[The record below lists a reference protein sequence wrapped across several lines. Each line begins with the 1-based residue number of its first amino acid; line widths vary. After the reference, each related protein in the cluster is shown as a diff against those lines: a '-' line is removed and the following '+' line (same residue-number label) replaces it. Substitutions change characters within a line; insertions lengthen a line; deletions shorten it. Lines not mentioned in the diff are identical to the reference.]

1 MTDFQVWRAVTLL
14 IAVSAGAAQA
24 PYVSAREPG
33 PEQASV
39 EEGTAAVE
47 QAGSEGG
54 DARISTAATA
64 PAQDAKVLEGVVV
77 TARQKTAA
85 TEVLEER
92 IEKPVVAD
100 LVDAEQIG
108 KVGDSTVALALRRL
122 PGVTLVGDFIYIRGL
137 GERYSSTT
145 LNGAYVPSPDLT
157 RNVIPL
163 DIFPTEIL
171 DSISIQK
178 GYSVDQPAAFGGGNV
193 DIRTRGIPEN
203 FELLF
208 QVGSGWNSD
217 NSDDVLTYSGGSD
230 DKFGTDDGTREL
242 PREIR
247 DAVQTYRGSINTSSI
262 FEGLVREGGSP
273 TLADAEAINRQLA
286 TTLNREIDIHSRSP
300 DPDLSAELSI
310 GDSWE
315 LDEAGNWTFG
325 ALALGDYKNQWRNRD
340 RINRSAQLPET
351 DHGLT
356 QRSINQVAL
365 TGSVSAGLGFT
376 RDHNVKVTGLYLRNT
391 DDEASLT
398 QRNNFNF
405 RRDQG
410 AQLRDYHVRFEERDL
425 ELLQVNGTHTLGDDT
440 VEVIGGWLDQ
450 PLLKDL
456 QFSWYYSDA
465 TATTEIP
472 NELTVAA
479 VDVVDPDSGSVLSTS
494 VRPNATAAEFR
505 FTDLTD
511 EVHSY
516 GWELTRPFS
525 FRDATLVG
533 NVFGGWGHYEKG
545 RSYLQTQLGLGT
557 TNSAAAPI
565 LIGTPTE
572 VFTDANILDPTNGFG
587 LTIGGIG
594 TESYLAAEVIDAGFG
609 GFDLTLNETWRLH
622 GGARYEDWMQLS
634 VPVDQLQLDPEVGKI
649 PIPVE
654 NLPSVAKQVDDWYPS
669 VALTYIRHDFWARDF
684 QLRLGFSQTTARPDL
699 REVTQS
705 TYIDPFTEARVI
717 GNPSLIPS
725 DLTNYDIRAE
735 WFFAN
740 GDNLTIS
747 PFYKTIDNPIET
759 VEGAG
764 TDNNLSFTFINADTA
779 DLYGVEVEWFKD
791 LSFLDRWLGDW
802 VSGFFTAG
810 NTTWTDSELTIGS
823 TSFALTNDVRPL
835 NLQSDYI
842 VNVQLGYDSPGGTHS
857 AMLVFNS
864 YTERLF
870 YAGRNGAPDAYEQP
884 FESLDFIYT
893 WYPNQSLSFK
903 LRLQNLLDDQIE
915 IEQGGTIVL
924 EQSLGTTFKLDATMK
939 F

>member
-1 MTDFQVWRAVTLL
+1 MNNDQLWRTVRL
-14 IAVSAGAAQA
+14 ILALAA
-24 PYVSAREPG
+24 S
-33 PEQASV
+33 
-39 EEGTAAVE
+39 
-47 QAGSEGG
+47 
-54 DARISTAATA
+54 TA
-64 PAQDAKVLEGVVV
+64 PASYALSQEQAASPLSLEDGAAPASDGTTESGSSESAATQAPAQADSKVLEGVVV
-77 TARQKTAA
+77 TARQKSAA
-85 TEVLEER
+85 TDVLEER

-100 LVDAEQIG
+100 LVDAEQIA

-178 GYSVDQPAAFGGGNV
+178 GYTVDRPAAFGGGNV

-230 DKFGTDDGTREL
+230 DKFGTDDGTRQL
-242 PREIR
+242 P
-247 DAVQTYRGSINTSSI
+247 DAINDAIQTYRGSINTSSI

-273 TLADAEAINRQLA
+273 TLADAEAVNRQLA
-286 TTLNREIDIHSRSP
+286 TSLNREIDIHGRSP

-315 LDEAGNWTFG
+315 LDEGGDWKLG
-325 ALALGDYKNQWRNRD
+325 LLALGDYKNQWRNRD
-340 RINRSAQLPET
+340 RINRSAQTPET

-365 TGSVSAGLGFT
+365 TGSLSAGLGFT
-376 RDHNVKVTGLYLRNT
+376 RDHKVNVTGLYLRNT

-405 RRDQG
+405 RLDQG
-410 AQLRDYHVRFEERDL
+410 AQLRDYHIRFEERDL
-425 ELLQVNGTHTLGDDT
+425 ELLQVSGTHALGEDT
-440 VEVIGGWLDQ
+440 VDLLGWLDQ

-472 NELTVAA
+472 NEITVAA
-479 VDVVDPDSGSVLSTS
+479 VDAVDPTSGSVLSTS

-511 EVHSY
+511 EVRSY
-516 GWELTRPFS
+516 GWQLTRPFT
-525 FRDATLVG
+525 FRDNQLVG
-533 NVFGGWGHYEKG
+533 SLFGGWSYYEKG
-545 RSYLQTQLGLGT
+545 RSYIQTQLGLGT

-565 LIGTPTE
+565 LVGTPTD
-572 VFTDANILDPTNGFG
+572 VFTDANILNPANGFG
-587 LTIGGIG
+587 LTVGGIG
-594 TESYLAAEVIDAGFG
+594 TESYLAGEVVDAGFG
-609 GFDLTLNETWRLH
+609 GFDLTWNDTWRLH

-634 VPVDQLQLDPEVGKI
+634 VPVDHLQFDTGVGKI

-654 NLPSVAKQVDDWYPS
+654 DLSSVGKEVDDWYPS
-669 VALTYIRHDFWARDF
+669 LALTYMRRGFWADNF
-684 QLRLGFSQTTARPDL
+684 QLRFGFSQTTARPDL

-705 TYIDPFTEARVI
+705 SYIDPFTEARVI

-747 PFYKTIDNPIET
+747 PFYKMIDNPIET

-779 DLYGVEVEWFKD
+779 DLYGIEVEWFKD
-791 LSFLDRWLGDW
+791 LSFLNRWLGDW

-835 NLQSDYI
+835 NLQSDFI
-842 VNVQLGYDSPGGTHS
+842 VNVQLGYDSPGGGHS

-864 YTERLF
+864 YSERLF

-884 FESLDFIYT
+884 FHSLDFIYT
-893 WYPNQSLSFK
+893 WYPMQSLSLK

-915 IEQGGTIVL
+915 IEQGGTVVL
-924 EQSLGTTFKLDATMK
+924 EQQLGTTFKLDATMK